1 MSKIKEHFFSE
12 INQIE
17 NFEDIKYQ
25 IEYEEWLQEQEENQK
40 IIDFYEENKDI
51 ISGQKIFELTNKYP
65 I

>member
-51 ISGQKIFELTNKYP
+51 INGQRIFELTNKYP